1 MTTEMQKNSTI
12 IHDVT
17 PEEIAA
23 LFEGLQ
29 NQLAEIKQ
37 NFEPK
42 TPVEYLTRSEV
53 AKKLK
58 CDLSTVHNWTKSGKL
73 KPYSIGNRIYYK
85 LSEVEAALIPL
96 GKNHDVI

>member
-1 MTTEMQKNSTI
+1 MKNSTL

-17 PEEIAA
+17 PDQIAS

-29 NQLAEIKQ
+29 NQLSEIKQ

-42 TPVEYLTRSEV
+42 VPAEYLTRNEV
-53 AKKLK
+53 AEMLK
-58 CDLSTVHNWTKSGKL
+58 CDLSTVHNWTKKGKL

-85 LSEVEAALIPL
+85 LREVEAALIPL
-96 GKNHDVI
+96 GKEKGGSHE